1 MAKVIIF
8 TQDGMPA
15 KAVITGTPHDDM
27 DNFQLLDTVNAFIAG
42 DAVVMADSRDHE
54 IEVVR

>member
-8 TQDGMPA
+8 LSDGMPA
-15 KAVITGTPHDDM
+15 KAVITGTPADDM

-42 DAVVMADSRDHE
+42 DAVVLADSADHQ

>member
-1 MAKVIIF
+1 MAQVFIF
-8 TQDGMPA
+8 VQDGMPA
-15 KAVITGTPHDDM
+15 KAVVTGTPSDDM

-42 DAVVMADSRDHE
+42 DAVVLADSRDHQ